1 MSASETRYSSAVGA
15 SPSSAEG
22 SDGASFFAFAFG
34 AAFARAAF
42 GARAKNSFRSSSVA
56 AFITLIR
63 FSNEIADM
71 LVGKIRLLY
80 LSLIM
85 LEGPGTPSTFFGWGS
100 RQSSDRKNGTW
111 AFLVDWP
118 KIRPSCFR
126 YRSEPST
133 MLLSVRR
140 LHIGLTPPTLVSSPC
155 RCAW

>member
-1 MSASETRYSSAVGA
+1 MSSPSLMMRPTHVELSMSASETRYSSAVGA

-56 AFITLIR
+56 AFITFIR

-100 RQSSDRKNGTW
+100 RQSSDRKWYLGVFGWLAKNPPIASPTVR
-111 AFLVDWP
+111 LV
-118 KIRPSCFR
+118 RH
-126 YRSEPST
+126 
-133 MLLSVRR
+133 SV
-140 LHIGLTPPTLVSSPC
+140 VK
-155 RCAW
+155 